1 MTSKQS
7 VGNHNF
13 SVFITGASTGIGK
26 TCALY
31 LDKLG
36 FHVFAGVRKTID
48 GDALKQEASDR
59 LQTII
64 IDVADAASIDAAVTE
79 VARSANNQ
87 LFGLI
92 NNAGIAFGGPLE
104 ILAIEDIKTLL
115 EVNVIGALAV
125 TKAFLPLLR
134 QGRGRIINMGSS
146 SGLFALPCLSA
157 YAASKFALEAI
168 TDSLRVELSPLG
180 ISVIIIEAGNITT
193 PIWEKGMVTTNKI
206 VADTRPE
213 ILRLYQPLIEF
224 SKTIALNSPKLPA
237 VKVAKVVEKALAARK
252 PRRRYV
258 IGTDARLL
266 KLARHVPCRVRDW
279 IMLKI
284 IPKYGYY

>member
-7 VGNHNF
+7 VGNHNV

-48 GDALKQEASDR
+48 GDALRQESSNR

-64 IDVADAASIDAAVTE
+64 IDVADAASIDAAVNT
-79 VARSANNQ
+79 VAREAQNK

-104 ILAIEDIKTLL
+104 ILPIEDIKTLL
-115 EVNVIGALAV
+115 KVNVAGVLAV

-146 SGLFALPCLSA
+146 SGLFALPCLSV

-168 TDSLRVELSPLG
+168 TDSLRVELRPLE
-180 ISVIIIEAGNITT
+180 ISVIIIEAGNVTT
-193 PIWEKGMVTTNKI
+193 PIWEKGVDTTKKI
-206 VADTRPE
+206 VADARPE
-213 ILRLYQPLIEF
+213 ILHLYQPLIEF
-224 SKTIALNSPKLPA
+224 SKKIALNSPKLSA
-237 VKVAKVVEKALAARK
+237 AKVATVVGKALGARK
-252 PRRRYV
+252 PRARYV
-258 IGTDARLL
+258 IGADARLL

-279 IMLKI
+279 IILKI